1 MVNFILFKQ
10 TKKQT
15 NKSIYLSLLHSYA
28 IKNLLV
34 AWMLLLKPV
43 PVWREM
49 LQIWVLHVF
58 GVLR

>member
-10 TKKQT
+10 MKKQT

-28 IKNLLV
+28 VKNLLV